1 MSFRNLLLFLF
12 SYMLLSISLTT
23 GQRCYNTGNFTTNST
38 YAKNRNLMLASLA
51 SNVTINGGFYNTTIG
66 QDPDKVYG
74 LAVCR
79 GDSTSEVCNKCVN
92 TTIQDIIGNCPNQK
106 EVLSWG
112 GDPPC
117 IIRYADH
124 SISGKLELS
133 PEVAGYNVNN
143 VTSNLTEFNEVWES
157 LMDRVVRKAS
167 VGSSKLKFG
176 TEEAN
181 LTHFQKIYALMQ
193 CTPDISQGEC
203 DTCLRQNVAGF
214 QSCCGGKQGG
224 YFHRP
229 SCIFRWDLYPFYTVA
244 PAVAPSPSSI
254 PPPPPQTNTTIAT
267 GKKGRGGGRIATT
280 VVIIVFSTIIIITVC
295 VALFCVL
302 VRRKRNWKQKISS
315 KQRRENAVETETV
328 ESLQFDFST
337 IKVATNDFSSDN
349 KLGQGG
355 FGAVYK
361 GSLSDGRII
370 AVKRL
375 ASNSEQGELEFKNEI
390 LLVAGLQ
397 HRNLVRL
404 FGFCLEG
411 SERLLIY
418 EFVPN
423 SSLDNFIFDPVK
435 RLSLNWEKR
444 YKIIGGIARGILYLH
459 EDSRLRIIHR
469 DLKASNILLD
479 QDMNPK
485 ISDFGMARLF
495 ERDQTQAD
503 TGRVVGTFG
512 YMAPEYVMHGNFSVK
527 SDVFSF
533 GVLVLEIISG
543 QKNSSFHNGE
553 ETGDLL
559 TFAWESWR
567 VGIAL
572 NVIDPILRVGSSS
585 EMMRCI
591 HIGLLC
597 VQENVA
603 NRPTMASVVLM
614 LNSYSIS
621 LPLPT
626 KPAFFMH
633 TTMEMDNPESTMSNQ
648 SKSRSV
654 EYSINEVSITELDP
668 R

>member
-1 MSFRNLLLFLF
+1 MSFKNLLLFLF
-12 SYMLLSISLTT
+12 SYMLISINLTT
-23 GQRCYNTGNFTTNST
+23 GQRCSGGNFTTNST
-38 YAKNRNLMLASLA
+38 YDKNRNIILASLA
-51 SNVTINGGFYNTTIG
+51 SNVTVNGGFYSTTIG

-74 LAVCR
+74 LALCR
-79 GDSTSEVCNKCVN
+79 GDSTSENCAQCVN
-92 TTIQDIIGNCPNQK
+92 STVQDIMAKCPSQK

-112 GDPPC
+112 VRDPPC
-117 IIRYADH
+117 IIRYADRA
-124 SISGKLELS
+124 IFGKLELN
-133 PEVAGYNVNN
+133 PVDAGYNVNN
-143 VTSNLTEFNEVWES
+143 ITSNLTVFNQIWES
-157 LMDRVVRKAS
+157 LMDRVVKKAS
-167 VGSSKLKFG
+167 MGSSRLKFG
-176 TEEAN
+176 TDEAK
-181 LTHFQKIYALMQ
+181 LSYFQNIYALMQ
-193 CTPDISQGEC
+193 CTPDISQSNC
-203 DTCLRQNVAGF
+203 DFCLRQNVAAF

-224 YFHRP
+224 YVQRP
-229 SCIFRWDLYPFYTVA
+229 NCIFRWDLYPFYGAT
-244 PAVAPSPSSI
+244 AVAPSPSSI
-254 PPPPPQTNTTIAT
+254 SPPPPPQTNSTIPRERDSKSIAT
-267 GKKGRGGGRIATT
+267 AT
-280 VVIIVFSTIIIITVC
+280 VVIIAVSTIFIVAVL
-295 VALFCVL
+295 VALTCVL
-302 VRRKRNWKQKISS
+302 LQRRSRKQKIIS
-315 KQRRENAVETETV
+315 KQRRENTRETEAV

-337 IKVATNDFSSDN
+337 IKVATNDFSTDN

-361 GSLSDGRII
+361 GTLSDGQNI

-375 ASNSEQGELEFKNEI
+375 ASNSQQGELEFKNEV
-390 LLVAGLQ
+390 LLVARLQ

-404 FGFCLEG
+404 LGFSFEG

-435 RLSLNWEKR
+435 RLLLDWKKR

-459 EDSRLRIIHR
+459 EDSRLRIIHH
-469 DLKASNILLD
+469 

-495 ERDQTQAD
+495 ERDQSQAD
-503 TGRVVGTFG
+503 TSRVVGTFG
-512 YMAPEYVMHGNFSVK
+512 YMAPEYLLRGQFSVK

-553 ETGDLL
+553 EIEDLL
-559 TFAWESWR
+559 TYAWESWR
-567 VGIAL
+567 AGTAL
-572 NVIDPILRVGSSS
+572 NLIDSTLRAGSGS
-585 EMMRCI
+585 EIVRCI

-597 VQENVA
+597 VQENEA

-614 LNSYSIS
+614 LTSCSIS
-621 LPLPT
+621 LPVPT

-633 TTMEMDNPESTMSNQ
+633 TTAELDNPESTMFDQ

-654 EYSINEVSITELDP
+654 ECSVNEVSITELDP